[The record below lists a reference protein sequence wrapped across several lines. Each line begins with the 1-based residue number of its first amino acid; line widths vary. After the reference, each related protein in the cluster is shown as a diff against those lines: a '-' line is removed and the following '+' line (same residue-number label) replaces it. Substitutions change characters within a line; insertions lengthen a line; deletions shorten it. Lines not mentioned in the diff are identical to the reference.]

1 MDIVTPV
8 LMLLLHTLPAA
19 SLSKQYK
26 EYDLVEF
33 CGQNRDKQSLFL
45 REVAHQFTLNSTNS
59 NINCHLELHLSNS
72 DMFGFAIFI
81 ESMKLDVTSQGCNKD
96 FVQFCR

>member
-1 MDIVTPV
+1 MDIAGPV
-8 LMLLLHTLPAA
+8 LLLVLHTLPAS
-19 SLSKQYK
+19 SLSQQYK

-33 CGQNRDKQSLFL
+33 CGHSRDKQSLFL
-45 REVAHQFTLNSTNS
+45 REVAHQFTLNTTKT

-72 DMFGFAIFI
+72 DIFGFAIFI

-96 FVQFCR
+96 FVQFGR